1 MLNDID
7 IVIQLI
13 SMISVAKKTT
23 GIGGE
28 CSGAKLGARGRLG
41 GLFVVDS
48 GFPIWRFPKIEV
60 PPKSSISRWIFH
72 HKPSMLGS
80 PHWKIPY
87 VKMLTHIPTLDCD
100 ASLMKMIHSL
110 N

>member
-28 CSGAKLGARGRLG
+28 CSGAKLGARG
-41 GLFVVDS
+41 
-48 GFPIWRFPKIEV
+48 P
-60 PPKSSISRWIFH
+60 
-72 HKPSMLGS
+72 
-80 PHWKIPY
+80 
-87 VKMLTHIPTLDCD
+87 
-100 ASLMKMIHSL
+100 
-110 N
+110 